1 MYACLLRRGGGVCSI
16 WVSVLHVCL
25 GGGGGGYAQ
34 YGLVYACLFG
44 GYHTVSEGGGGMLN
58 MG

>member
-1 MYACLLRRGGGVCSI
+1 MHVCSAVI
-16 WVSVLHVCL
+16 ILLFFFW
-25 GGGGGGYAQ
+25 GGGGYAQ

-44 GYHTVSEGGGGMLN
+44 GYHTVSEGGGGGMLN